1 MAGARRQFTRDD
13 KLEILAPIL
22 AGERGVGEVSK
33 QWRIHDSVLQRW
45 LAELARAGDEAFPGS
60 GRPDPA
66 QAELVALRRRLAD
79 AEQQIAILKNA
90 LAYFSR
96 DGQP

>member
-1 MAGARRQFTRDD
+1 MARVRRQFSRED

-33 QWRIHDSVLQRW
+33 QRRIHDSVLQRW
-45 LAELARAGDEAFPGS
+45 LAELASSGAAAFPGS

-66 QAELVALRRRLAD
+66 QAEVVALRKRLAEV
-79 AEQQIAILKNA
+79 EQENAILKNA
-90 LAYFSR
+90 LAYFGR
-96 DGQP
+96 KGQP